1 MSFRFPL
8 AREAD
13 PSQIDERAT
22 ETRFPHVDH
31 GTNKMKSELSAAVSL
46 IVLLAPSFG
55 HEPLLSFLHHVPE
68 LRDLSLKMSEDQL
81 KSHIRTHRLYAKR
94 ELSHGRVSYHV
105 IAPEGENVFVGFAS
119 GKCTGIQRMQP
130 IPRQLIKEH
139 IGTSEYRAWMAERKA
154 EPRRPATPEDSGTHV
169 RKQ

>member
-55 HEPLLSFLHHVPE
+55 HEPLLS
-68 LRDLSLKMSEDQL
+68 S
-81 KSHIRTHRLYAKR
+81 
-94 ELSHGRVSYHV
+94 
-105 IAPEGENVFVGFAS
+105 S

-139 IGTSEYRAWMAERKA
+139 IVASEYRAWVAERKA